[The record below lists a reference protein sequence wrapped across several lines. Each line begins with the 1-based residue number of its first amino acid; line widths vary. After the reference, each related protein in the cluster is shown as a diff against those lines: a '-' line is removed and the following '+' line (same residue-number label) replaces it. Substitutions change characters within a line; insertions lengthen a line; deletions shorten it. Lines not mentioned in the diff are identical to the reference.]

1 MAANVMPEVSNSIL
15 QAIPLLIDFPEKKF
29 WIDYDSDAD
38 VLYISLQRPQKAT
51 NSEMTNDG
59 ILLRY
64 KGDQLVGIT
73 ILDASTRS

>member
-15 QAIPLLIDFPEKKF
+15 QAIPLPIDFPEKKF